1 MDDAARRRIANY
13 VHDIM
18 MEQTGISIKEDYP
31 IIYNVIIDEDYAIAL
46 KNGLDVLLGEINNK
60 IPSVKDVSN
69 VKKNNRYLQC

>member
-69 VKKNNRYLQC
+69 VRKK

>member
-31 IIYNVIIDEDYAIAL
+31 IIYNVIIDEDYAITL